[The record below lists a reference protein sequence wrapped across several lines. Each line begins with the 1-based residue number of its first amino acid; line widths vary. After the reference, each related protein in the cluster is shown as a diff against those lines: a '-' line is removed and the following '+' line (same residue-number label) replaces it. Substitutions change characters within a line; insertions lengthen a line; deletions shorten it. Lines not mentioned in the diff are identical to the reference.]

1 MKNIIAIAK
10 NTFREAIRDRVF
22 YGLFGFAILFIL
34 LDLFMA
40 KLALGDPV
48 MIKSF
53 GLAGIYIFGLIITI
67 FLGASIIHKE
77 IERRTLYFVL
87 SKPVSRT
94 EVILG
99 KFFGLF
105 LAVSLTT
112 LLMAVVYLMVVL
124 RETAAF
130 DYLGLEAILFQI
142 MEMGLFTALLIF
154 FSSIAAPMTSTI
166 CAIILLF
173 AGHLLNSVMHTAETI
188 GGGLAKFVEV
198 IYYILPNLEKF
209 DLRNLAV
216 HNISVSPISA
226 ALTLGYALLYIVILL
241 YAADFLFKRREF

>member
-1 MKNIIAIAK
+1 
-10 NTFREAIRDRVF
+10 
-22 YGLFGFAILFIL
+22 
-34 LDLFMA
+34 
-40 KLALGDPV
+40 
-48 MIKSF
+48 
-53 GLAGIYIFGLIITI
+53 
-67 FLGASIIHKE
+67 
-77 IERRTLYFVL
+77 
-87 SKPVSRT
+87 
-94 EVILG
+94 
-99 KFFGLF
+99 
-105 LAVSLTT
+105 
-112 LLMAVVYLMVVL
+112 MAVVYLMVVL